1 MYGVDIAVGPPNLP
15 SYDNLHMLLHPGSL
29 ALWLVGIYLPFTPLH
44 SRQWSPCGYSFC
56 QEPLPVASALS
67 SGDKASS
74 LCPSGLGRERLPDLR
89 PLGSSPPPVGSLSPA
104 FTSL

>member
-1 MYGVDIAVGPPNLP
+1 MDIAVGPPNLP
-15 SYDNLHMLLHPGSL
+15 SYDSLHMLLHPGSL

-44 SRQWSPCGYSFC
+44 SRQWSPCGYSSC

-74 LCPSGLGRERLPDLR
+74 LCPSGLGRLPDLL
-89 PLGSSPPPVGSLSPA
+89 PLGSSPPLVGSLSPA